1 MIGLG
6 PDKNDKLKYQEKN
19 DILSPLKISNLQLSL
34 MNMLKAWNVILTLHC
49 NTAIM
54 ESN

>member
-19 DILSPLKISNLQLSL
+19 DTLSPSNLQLSL
-34 MNMLKAWNVILTLHC
+34 MNMLKAWNVILAFC
-49 NTAIM
+49 TAIQQ
-54 ESN
+54 